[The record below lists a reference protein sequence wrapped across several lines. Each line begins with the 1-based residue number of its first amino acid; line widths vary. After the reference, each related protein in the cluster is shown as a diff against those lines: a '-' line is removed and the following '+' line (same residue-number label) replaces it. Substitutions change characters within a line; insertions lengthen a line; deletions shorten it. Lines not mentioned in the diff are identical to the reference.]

1 MDLHEYQ
8 TKHLLNQYRIPIP
21 FGEVVRNEDEAI
33 SAVTHLGGNSWVLK
47 AQIHASGRS
56 QAGGIRIVANEE
68 ELCSTIKQMIGSRL
82 TTPFNAPEG
91 QIVNQILIEKPIH
104 IANELY
110 IALTID
116 NNIANIKLS
125 VSESNKL
132 ENKKSF
138 EVSIRP
144 LIGLQNYQ
152 CREIFSQLN
161 LEPQHLLT
169 FSSLLKNLY
178 RLFVE
183 KDLILLKINP
193 LAITPSGEFVCIDAK
208 CSVDDAALFR
218 QPEVRN
224 MRDITQESPREL
236 RAEQC
241 GLHFV
246 QSNGEIGCMVNGTG
260 LTLAIIDL
268 LANESKKA
276 ACFLDLRGNINKQSV
291 VEAFKI
297 MLSDRQ
303 IKSILINIFAGSIDC
318 NVIAEGI
325 VAATAELNFNLPIIV
340 NLQGLNAKS
349 ALTILKQNNLGIT
362 IAKNI
367 TQAIQNAVSAING
380 ENK

>member
-1 MDLHEYQ
+1 
-8 TKHLLNQYRIPIP
+8 
-21 FGEVVRNEDEAI
+21 
-33 SAVTHLGGNSWVLK
+33 
-47 AQIHASGRS
+47 
-56 QAGGIRIVANEE
+56 
-68 ELCSTIKQMIGSRL
+68 
-82 TTPFNAPEG
+82 
-91 QIVNQILIEKPIH
+91 
-104 IANELY
+104 
-110 IALTID
+110 
-116 NNIANIKLS
+116 
-125 VSESNKL
+125 
-132 ENKKSF
+132 
-138 EVSIRP
+138 
-144 LIGLQNYQ
+144 
-152 CREIFSQLN
+152 
-161 LEPQHLLT
+161 
-169 FSSLLKNLY
+169 
-178 RLFVE
+178 
-183 KDLILLKINP
+183 
-193 LAITPSGEFVCIDAK
+193 
-208 CSVDDAALFR
+208 VDDAALFR